1 MLRLI
6 FFGGLTFDFFF
17 NTRKIFRNENPR
29 PMDYSAGA
37 GNGPFGVNTEMCVFG
52 GFPPFSPVLWLA
64 AWGGK
69 DFFQKKK
76 KSSGCRRILRHQ
88 RIARQGQD
96 TMFLLIQVHFCFI
109 KPPQQQR
116 RFAAVAKKRHLPPA
130 DRMPRSTKAPHA
142 LTIAFAAF
150 SVSSPWAHATHT
162 TCIQRNFD
170 VCAPALSSQPAHTT
184 RHNFGYTNSHTAT
197 KILACGSW

>member
-1 MLRLI
+1 MLP
-6 FFGGLTFDFFF
+6 GG
-17 NTRKIFRNENPR
+17 
-29 PMDYSAGA
+29 
-37 GNGPFGVNTEMCVFG
+37 G
-52 GFPPFSPVLWLA
+52 GFFPP
-64 AWGGK
+64 
-69 DFFQKKK
+69 KKK
-76 KSSGCRRILRHQ
+76 KSSGCRQIPRNQ
-88 RIARQGQD
+88 RIARQGQG

-109 KPPQQQR
+109 KPPQQHR

-142 LTIAFAAF
+142 LTIAFVAF
-150 SVSSPWAHATHT
+150 SVSSPWTHVTHT

-197 KILACGSW
+197 KILACGSWRCSSLCTHPRSLFLTDLGCTCASALAPSRARAHPPLTHTMP